1 MMIFGLLETFNDNP
15 LLLYL
20 AVIGMACAAGGIPPM
35 LERKRRRSIENALPG
50 LLEGLS
56 DTVGAGR
63 GIQEAMMEQ
72 SRNVQ
77 GPLGKLLLET
87 LEESHS
93 SSFEAALSAF
103 AAKTR
108 SSQVQ
113 RVMVLIET
121 AIEQDAPLQQIL
133 SDLAMDYERL
143 NDLMN
148 TREEELLGRGLLI
161 VMFVSIGLPVLIAF
175 IVGLFAPASSGF
187 QIDSFN
193 RTFSLF
199 FGAASAV
206 ALGVSGRM
214 LGRFRDALW
223 WMPLWIAL
231 SMGLYLGA
239 VVMIGG

>member
-1 MMIFGLLETFNDNP
+1 MIFGLLETFNGNP

-20 AVIGMACAAGGIPPM
+20 SVIGMACAAGGIPPM
-35 LERKRRRSIENALPG
+35 MERKRRRSIENALPG

-161 VMFVSIGLPVLIAF
+161 VMFVSIGLPFLIAF
-175 IVGLFAPASSGF
+175 IVGLFAPREQGF
-187 QIDSFN
+187 QLGDFNSSF
-193 RTFSLF
+193 TMF
-199 FGAASAV
+199 FGAASLV
-206 ALGVSGRM
+206 SVGVSGRM
-214 LGRFRDALW
+214 LGRMKSALW
-223 WMPLWIAL
+223 WAPLWMAV
-231 SMGLYLGA
+231 SMSIYHVGVL
-239 VVMIGG
+239 VIGG